1 MKKSKLF
8 LAGITVST
16 LFMTS
21 CAVIPTP
28 AGVGILYT
36 GVQFPSPQL
45 AVETQASVKPAK
57 VGKAEAQNI
66 LGVAV
71 IGDCSLDAAM
81 KAGQITKIH
90 HVDTRVENVLGLFSK
105 RITIVYGE

>member
-1 MKKSKLF
+1 MKKNNLLLGGLAIGALF
-8 LAGITVST
+8 IS
-16 LFMTS
+16 S

-28 AGVGILYT
+28 AGVGALYT
-36 GVQFPSPQL
+36 GVNFPSPNL
-45 AVETQASVKPAK
+45 AVEVESNVKPTK

-71 IGDCSLDAAM
+71 IGDCSIDAAM

-90 HVDTRVENVLGLFSK
+90 HVDSRVENVLGLFAK